1 MNRKKIIILTLTFF
15 GLLLLT
21 QINVFAC
28 SCGNIPQT
36 LEQEI
41 KGRLK
46 ASKAVFSGEILKI
59 SETSQRQDVTGL
71 NVTVK
76 IRLKEVWKGQLTKEV
91 IINTPDNSAACGYS
105 FEVGKSYLVFAHS
118 RKGKI
123 LATGL
128 CSGNRALETATEELK
143 ILGKGKKPQ
152 KRKF

>member
-1 MNRKKIIILTLTFF
+1 MNMKKIIILTLTFF
-15 GLLLLT
+15 GLLLLI
-21 QINVFAC
+21 QIDVFAY
-28 SCGNIPQT
+28 SCGNILQT

-46 ASKAVFSGEILKI
+46 ASKAVFAGEILKI
-59 SETSQRQDVTGL
+59 SETSQRPDVTRPE
-71 NVTVK
+71 VAVK

-105 FEVGKSYLVFAHS
+105 FEVGKSYLVFADS

-123 LATGL
+123 FSTGL
-128 CSGNRALETATEELK
+128 CSGNRLLETATEELK

>member
-1 MNRKKIIILTLTFF
+1 MNMKKIIILTLTFF
-15 GLLLLT
+15 GLLLFT
-21 QINVFAC
+21 QRNVSAC
-28 SCGNIPQT
+28 SCVDIPQT

-59 SETSQRQDVTGL
+59 NETSQRRDVTGL
-71 NVTVK
+71 DVTVK

-91 IINTPDNSAACGYS
+91 IITTPDNSAACGYS
-105 FEVGKSYLVFAHS
+105 FQVGKSYLVFADTT
-118 RKGKI
+118 KGKI
-123 LATGL
+123 LGTGL
-128 CSGNRALETATEELK
+128 CSGNRRLETATEELK

>member
-1 MNRKKIIILTLTFF
+1 MKKIIILTLTFF
-15 GLLLLT
+15 GLLLLP
-21 QINVFAC
+21 QIDVFAC
-28 SCGNIPQT
+28 SCVDIPQT

-46 ASKAVFSGEILKI
+46 DSKAVFSGEILKI
-59 SETSQRQDVTGL
+59 SETSQTRDVIGL
-71 NVTVK
+71 DVTVK
-76 IRLKEVWKGQLTKEV
+76 IRLKEIWKGQLTKEV
-91 IINTPDNSAACGYS
+91 IIKTPDNSAACGYS

-128 CSGNRALETATEELK
+128 CSGNRLLETATEELK

-152 KRKF
+152 KRKFQ